1 MKKNAFIL
9 LLLLINTAQ
18 VHAQVE
24 PLIQTAWHQNKPYN
38 AYCPDGML
46 AGCVAIAMA
55 QVMNYYR
62 YPSHGIGKNS
72 YSWKKQKLS
81 ANFQETWYRWED
93 MEHPDPSAAQLIYH
107 CGVATWMDYSSSFSG
122 SSEYYAKSA
131 LTDYF
136 GYSEDIMLRPRNLYS
151 DKEWSALLRENLD
164 KGWPVIYSSG
174 GHTFIVDGY
183 DESGKFHAN
192 MGFGQ
197 NGGNRYYSIDELG
210 AKSTSTA
217 LVNIHP
223 IEKQANV
230 RQVAIYLNDATT
242 DVINC
247 NEVNSIKSDTP
258 GIMNIFCNDGEVKN
272 YRQEDVTYLK
282 IW

>member
-1 MKKNAFIL
+1 M
-9 LLLLINTAQ
+9 
-18 VHAQVE
+18 
-24 PLIQTAWHQNKPYN
+24 
-38 AYCPDGML
+38 
-46 AGCVAIAMA
+46 
-55 QVMNYYR
+55 
-62 YPSHGIGKNS
+62 
-72 YSWKKQKLS
+72 
-81 ANFQETWYRWED
+81 
-93 MEHPDPSAAQLIYH
+93 
-107 CGVATWMDYSSSFSG
+107 
-122 SSEYYAKSA
+122 
-131 LTDYF
+131 
-136 GYSEDIMLRPRNLYS
+136 
-151 DKEWSALLRENLD
+151 
-164 KGWPVIYSSG
+164 
-174 GHTFIVDGY
+174 FIVDGY

-223 IEKQANV
+223 IETQANV

-258 GIMNIFCNDGEVKN
+258 GILNIFCNDGEVKN